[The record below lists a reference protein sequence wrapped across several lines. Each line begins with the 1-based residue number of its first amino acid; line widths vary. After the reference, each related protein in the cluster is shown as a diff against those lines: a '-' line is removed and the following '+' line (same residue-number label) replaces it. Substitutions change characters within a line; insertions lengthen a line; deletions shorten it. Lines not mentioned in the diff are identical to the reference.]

1 MNEVQRLNDF
11 NRIAPALITENTTMI
26 DWLADHGF
34 FSAPASTK
42 WHGAFPGGLYDH
54 SKAVFDAL
62 TFLTERLNLT
72 WQRPESPFIIGMFHD
87 LCKVDQYREVVDEPG
102 KVMFGEFEPKG
113 REVHYEWADPF
124 VKGHGDKS
132 VMYLSHLMRLTEEE
146 MFCIRYHMGAFEKDD
161 IEGYSKAVEKF
172 NNVLFAHTADMMAS
186 KIQGV

>member
-1 MNEVQRLNDF
+1 MNEVQRLNEF
-11 NRIAPALITENTTMI
+11 MKIAPGFISINQEMI
-26 DWLADHGF
+26 DWLTENGF

-42 WHGAFPGGLYDH
+42 WHGAYNGGLYDH
-54 SKAVFDAL
+54 SKAVYFALVTLTDA
-62 TFLTERLNLT
+62 LNLT

-87 LCKVDQYREVVDEPG
+87 LCKIDQYREVVDEPG

-132 VMYLSHLMRLTEEE
+132 VMYLSHLTRLTEEE